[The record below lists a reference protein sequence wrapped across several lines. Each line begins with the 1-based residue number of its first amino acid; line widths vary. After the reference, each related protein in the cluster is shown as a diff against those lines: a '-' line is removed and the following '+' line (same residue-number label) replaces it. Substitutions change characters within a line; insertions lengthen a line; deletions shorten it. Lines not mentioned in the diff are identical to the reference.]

1 MCIYNCCVSYKKT
14 IPKRIL
20 NMGNKKLTILIGL
33 LLSIIPLHKIV
44 ENILNISVVTPLM
57 SKIES
62 NIFNDVLALI
72 FVSYLTYN
80 FIVGIRRNVYLSM
93 NYVVIL
99 LGLTL
104 IYLYYRVSM
113 SIWTFTPFSFCN
125 KIAYSDVLL
134 FLFFLEFIKKAIYK
148 SKNESIST
156 TDGFIFDNP
165 LDKNGDD
172 KLEREKY
179 AKTICKRITNTYNDK
194 SAFSIGINGDW
205 GVGKTSFLNLIQRNL
220 DESKNIII
228 HFNPWLNN
236 GASSIINEFFKI
248 LGTEVNKYNSD
259 LSNKIEKYG
268 KLLLQFE
275 NSNINKILKPIL
287 FFNGLQKST
296 QSEYKDIN
304 ESISKLNK
312 KIIIFIDDLDRLD
325 NDEII
330 EVIRIIRNTAN
341 FANTIFIAAYDRNY
355 LVNALKKINSYNNE
369 YFLEKI
375 FQVEIHLPEYE
386 MITINNRV
394 SDLINPHLSE
404 SDKEKLH
411 SLLFD
416 SNYSFSYRLIYNHL
430 ENVIRTIRDA
440 TRLANSFILSY
451 SHLKGEVNIKDLYY
465 LELLKLKFPGVYN
478 LILQEKDN
486 YLTLEN
492 ENSQSYSYSS
502 KISYSLKRDKEKNTQ
517 HNPSGNKYKL
527 TMFMEQN
534 SSIIAIQQKS
544 IPTIIAIL
552 EFLFPDKEAS
562 YYHGNLEPLSIADP
576 KSFERYS
583 YYRLLE
589 RNLSQVEFDTYLL
602 KTEDEFKTKMEEW
615 ISLGLRKE
623 ISDKFIKITEYEN
636 KNKFEKTI
644 KGILNFAR
652 IPKNENIENDY
663 SAYDNYDF
671 RNKINN
677 NQNVIS
683 DKFYN
688 GNVEEYRTFLKDIIQ
703 VASSPYLRET
713 QIIFELLKSIDEDF
727 ILPPDFLNELRLN
740 FFQKYLESVDKMD
753 LTIFHLYHN
762 CDLTNVL
769 TIGGIP
775 STNTI
780 LSNINPDATKLLL
793 DFVKNKD
800 LDGFIYWMYYS
811 QPFEKKRYA
820 ILAENV
826 YKIFKDFSKFK
837 NFLSQ
842 FNESDYKYLSEFNKF
857 FDECE
862 KVNFKEFIEFE
873 FKDIPLRN

>member
-1 MCIYNCCVSYKKT
+1 ME
-14 IPKRIL
+14 
-20 NMGNKKLTILIGL
+20 NKKLTVLIAI
-33 LLSIIPLHKIV
+33 LLSIIPLHEIV
-44 ENILNISVVTPLM
+44 ENILNAGIVIPLM
-57 SKIES
+57 SKIQC
-62 NIFNDVLALI
+62 NIFNDIVALI
-72 FVSYLTYN
+72 FVGYLMYN
-80 FIVGIRRNVYLSM
+80 LVVGIKRNVYLSR
-93 NYVVIL
+93 NYVVLL

-104 IYLYYRVSM
+104 IYLYYRVS
-113 SIWTFTPFSFCN
+113 SEIWDFTPFSSYSR
-125 KIAYSDVLL
+125 ITYSDVLL
-134 FLFFLEFIKKAIYK
+134 LFFFLEFVKKATYK
-148 SKNESIST
+148 SKTESPST
-156 TDGFIFDNP
+156 TEGFLFDNP
-165 LDKNGDD
+165 LGKNEED

-179 AKTICKRITNTYNDK
+179 AKTICKKITNTYNDK

-205 GVGKTSFLNLIQRNL
+205 GVGKTSFLYLIQRNL
-220 DESKNIII
+220 EDSKNIII

-248 LGTEVNKYNSD
+248 LGTEVNKYNTD
-259 LSNKIEKYG
+259 LSNKIEQYG

-275 NSNINKILKPIL
+275 NSNINKVLKPIL
-287 FFNGLQKST
+287 FLNRLPKSS

-325 NDEII
+325 NNEII

-386 MITINNRV
+386 MLTIRNRV
-394 SDLINPHLSE
+394 SDLISPHLNE
-404 SDKEKLH
+404 SDKEKLR

-416 SNYSFSYRLIYNHL
+416 SNYSFSFRLIYNHL

-465 LELLKLKFPGVYN
+465 LELLKLKFPGAYN
-478 LILQEKDN
+478 LILKEKDN
-486 YLTLEN
+486 YLTLQN
-492 ENSQSYSYSS
+492 ENSQSHSYSS
-502 KISYSLKRDKEKNTQ
+502 ETYYSLKQAKENNTQQNSKEK
-517 HNPSGNKYKL
+517 KYKL
-527 TMFMEQN
+527 ELFMEEN
-534 SSIIAIQQKS
+534 PSVIAIQKKS

-552 EFLFPDKEAS
+552 KFLFPDKEAS
-562 YYHGNLEPLSIADP
+562 YYHGHLEPLSIADP

-589 RNLSQVEFDTYLL
+589 GNLSQVDFDTYLL
-602 KTEDEFKTKMEEW
+602 KAPDEFISKMKEW
-615 ISLGLRKE
+615 ISLGLRRE
-623 ISDKFIKITEYEN
+623 IADKFSKMKEYN
-636 KNKFEKTI
+636 DKNQFEKTI
-644 KGILNFAR
+644 QGIYNFAR

-663 SAYDNYDF
+663 AGYDNYDF
-671 RNKINN
+671 RNKIDNI
-677 NQNVIS
+677 QNVIS

-688 GNVEEYRTFLKDIIQ
+688 GEIEEYRQFLKGIIQ
-703 VASSPYLRET
+703 EASPPYLKEA
-713 QIIFELLKSIDEDF
+713 QIIFELLKSIDKDF
-727 ILPPDFLNELRLN
+727 ILPPEFLNDLRLN
-740 FFQKYLESVDKMD
+740 FFKKYIESVDKID
-753 LTIFHLYHN
+753 LTVFHLYHN

-769 TIGGIP
+769 MLAGKP
-775 STNTI
+775 STETI
-780 LSNINPDATKLLL
+780 LKNANPDATKLFL
-793 DFVKNKD
+793 DFIKNKD

-820 ILAENV
+820 LLAENV
-826 YKIFKDFSKFK
+826 YKIFGGFAEFK
-837 NFLSQ
+837 KFLSQ
-842 FNESDYKYLSEFNKF
+842 FKESDYKYLSEFKRF

-862 KVNFKEFIEFE
+862 KVDFKEFIEFE